1 MTMGRGGVHIKR
13 YQKEYFYV
21 CDLGGR
27 GGSLRLTKLTFNK
40 NNKNNGAENASTSVY
55 TGTEGQSSGSLT
67 MELVMDEKFQ
77 RMKSVQTDCDRPM
90 YKNFITCAID
100 ILYAIS
106 TTGYHSHKKS
116 ILFTFVNQAKVSCSV
131 PLSAQTNLSLTWGGA
146 LSKGVSVK
154 ISFFRSKRL
163 TFILR
168 RRGSLKNRISKLR
181 KKIQT
186 FGGPFGAKNRPKWAF
201 FGYLQ
206 RSHKKSILF
215 TFFNLAK
222 IL

>member
-168 RRGSLKNRISKLR
+168 RRGSLKNRISKVR
-181 KKIQT
+181 KKIKT
-186 FGGPFGAKNRPKWAF
+186 FGGPFSTKNRQKWAF
-201 FGYLQ
+201 FGHFQ

>member
-27 GGSLRLTKLTFNK
+27 GGSLRLTKLTFSK

-90 YKNFITCAID
+90 YKNFITCAI
-100 ILYAIS
+100 
-106 TTGYHSHKKS
+106 
-116 ILFTFVNQAKVSCSV
+116 AKLSSSCS
-131 PLSAQTNLSLTWGGA
+131 SSQ
-146 LSKGVSVK
+146 
-154 ISFFRSKRL
+154 
-163 TFILR
+163 
-168 RRGSLKNRISKLR
+168 
-181 KKIQT
+181 IQL
-186 FGGPFGAKNRPKWAF
+186 N
-201 FGYLQ
+201 
-206 RSHKKSILF
+206 
-215 TFFNLAK
+215 
-222 IL
+222 

>member
-1 MTMGRGGVHIKR
+1 MTMGRGGVPIKR
-13 YQKEYFYV
+13 YQKEYSYV

-27 GGSLRLTKLTFNK
+27 GGSLRLTKLTFSK

-116 ILFTFVNQAKVSCSV
+116 IVFTFVNQAKVSCSV
-131 PLSAQTNLSLTWGGA
+131 PLSAQTNLSRTWGGG
-146 LSKGVSVK
+146 LSKGVPIK

-181 KKIQT
+181 
-186 FGGPFGAKNRPKWAF
+186 
-201 FGYLQ
+201 
-206 RSHKKSILF
+206 
-215 TFFNLAK
+215 
-222 IL
+222 

>member
-27 GGSLRLTKLTFNK
+27 GGSLRLTKLTFSK

-131 PLSAQTNLSLTWGGA
+131 PLSAQTNLSLTWGG
-146 LSKGVSVK
+146 
-154 ISFFRSKRL
+154 
-163 TFILR
+163 
-168 RRGSLKNRISKLR
+168 
-181 KKIQT
+181 
-186 FGGPFGAKNRPKWAF
+186 GGPE
-201 FGYLQ
+201 
-206 RSHKKSILF
+206 
-215 TFFNLAK
+215 
-222 IL
+222 